1 MRTPSL
7 GLAWQLWGR
16 HRRGLTAAL
25 ACWLLF
31 ALLAAVLRGE
41 AREAVVQLGAVAVSM
56 TLIYLLTIF
65 AYGFDGLPVEAARS
79 SFPARQFTL
88 PVRTAAL
95 VAWPMASGGAVAAL
109 AWVAWA
115 GLVLRPCGVDV
126 PLGWPAL
133 LLAAVLAWL
142 QALLWTPFG
151 LPWVRLPLAL
161 ILPTGAVVLAVAGST
176 AGVPEAAL
184 VAVLAALLPPAYLVA
199 RAGVA
204 RTRRGDVPEWWA
216 AAAPRPRP
224 DPARAAG
231 RRPFRSPLGAQVWYE
246 WRCHG
251 LGFPLILVGALLLQ
265 TGPTVLLGRLGDA
278 AVTDGLFPYLA
289 PFSRETRIVA
299 VTFGV
304 LLWLPPLLASIYS
317 GGLGSTG
324 PQFRM
329 TSFLATRPQT
339 GTALVAAK
347 LWMAA
352 LSTLAAAGVTL
363 LTALAWLLLT
373 GVGPDV
379 AGWWRQVEGMPYA
392 APAWLIALLAL
403 AGLLGLTWLH
413 LCKGLVIG
421 LAGRPRAYVVIAAVL
436 GVGLIV
442 ALSLFGSWLA
452 HHPQYFETLRTLLPW
467 GMGLAAL
474 LKLLSV
480 GGVAA
485 GLRRRG
491 LWAGRTVATVA
502 GVWLGTAGCLLAVL
516 LVLVPPGLVA
526 WYVPPLGVVLALP
539 LARILAAPLAL
550 EWNRHR

>member
-1 MRTPSL
+1 VHTPSL
-7 GLAWQLWGR
+7 ALAWQLWGR
-16 HRRGLTAAL
+16 HRRGLIAAL

-31 ALLAAVLRGE
+31 ALLAAVLRGK
-41 AREAVVQLGAVAVSM
+41 AQEAVVQLGALAASM
-56 TLIYLLTIF
+56 TLIYLLTVF
-65 AYGFDGLPVEAARS
+65 AYGFDGLPLEAAQS

-88 PVRTAAL
+88 PVRTASL
-95 VAWPMASGGAVAAL
+95 VAWPMVSGGAAVVL

-133 LLAAVLAWL
+133 MLAAVLTWL

-151 LPWVRLPLAL
+151 LPWVRLPLGLAV
-161 ILPTGAVVLAVAGST
+161 PTGVVVLAVGGST

-184 VAVLAALLPPAYLVA
+184 VAVLAALLPPAYFVA

-216 AAAPRPRP
+216 GAAPRPRA
-224 DPARAAG
+224 DSARAAG
-231 RRPFRSPLGAQVWYE
+231 RRPFRSPGGAQLWYE

-251 LGFPLILVGALLLQ
+251 LAFPLLLAGMLLLL
-265 TGPTVLLGRLGDA
+265 TGPAVLLGRLGDA
-278 AVTDGLFPYLA
+278 AVDADLFPYLA

-299 VTFGV
+299 VTFNA
-304 LLWLPPLLASIYS
+304 LLWLPPCLAGLLG

-339 GTALVAAK
+339 GTALVTAK
-347 LWMAA
+347 LRMAA
-352 LSTLAAAGVTL
+352 LSTLAAACVTL
-363 LTALAWLLLT
+363 LTAVGWLLLT

-379 AGWWRQVEGMPYA
+379 AGWWRQVEAMPYA
-392 APAWLIALLAL
+392 APAWLIALLGL

-421 LAGRPRAYVVIAAVL
+421 LSGRPRAYVALASVL
-436 GVGLIV
+436 GVGLVV
-442 ALSLFGSWLA
+442 ALSLLGPRLA
-452 HHPQYFETLRTLLPW
+452 HHPEYFEALRALLPW
-467 GMGLAAL
+467 VMGLAAL
-474 LKLLSV
+474 LKLLAV

-485 GLRRRG
+485 ALRRRG
-491 LWAGRTVATVA
+491 LWAGRTVATVM
-502 GVWLGTAGCLLAVL
+502 GVWLGTAGCLLAL
-516 LVLVPPGLVA
+516 FLVLVPAGLVA
-526 WYVPPLGVVLALP
+526 WYVRPVGVVLALP